1 MDWSAA
7 DAVNVSSWHLDAMTT
22 AVARQRMQQYV
33 GTTGQAPLYLEHEI
47 LSWSPEK
54 IILKTYDLF
63 LTSARRGDDHRMRR
77 ILAELINAL
86 NFDYGELSQRLLR
99 LYEYCQRCVAMR
111 RYDDAAAIIAGLRQA
126 WAEAFQLE

>member
-1 MDWSAA
+1 MVEHD
-7 DAVNVSSWHLDAMTT
+7 MTT
-22 AVARQRMQQYV
+22 AVARQRFQQYV
-33 GTTGQAPLYLEHEI
+33 GSAGQAPAYLEQEV

-63 LTSARRGDDHRMRR
+63 LVSARRGDEQRMRR

-86 NFDYGELSQRLLR
+86 NFDYGELPQRLLR

-111 RYDDAAAIIAGLRQA
+111 RYEDAATIIAGLRQA